1 MKKPRK
7 PSSRTALKRGK
18 VILSK
23 WGTVTCEVCDLD
35 ESSARL
41 KFPSFTS
48 LPDEFTLV
56 IAGKRMPVRLAWDQ
70 GLQAGVR
77 IAQEPPVSV

>member
-7 PSSRTALKRGK
+7 TRRRSARGK
-18 VILSK
+18 VLLSK
-23 WGTVTCEVCDLD
+23 WATVSCEIYDLD
-35 ESSARL
+35 DAGARL

-56 IAGKRMPVRLAWDQ
+56 VAGKSMPVHLAWDQ

-77 IAQEPPVSV
+77 IAQDPLLRN